1 MKNLILFSFI
11 ILLSFQAQAQVEE
24 YQKGLEFSAI
34 QEASEKRST
43 GFENAFSIYL
53 PTDNPKL
60 ATKVWKDYVSSR
72 FNGRAKYNRKAKEFI
87 SEEVMTPVTSY
98 PINLVSKT
106 EKFGGQVKFTLWLD
120 QGETYLTS
128 AQNPG
133 KVGAVQDLLNDFHI
147 QVEKEK
153 VRLHLLEEQKALRK
167 LEHQLARLER
177 ANARYHKEIELAKQR
192 ILQMEDN
199 IIKNELDQ
207 ITASDEIKSQ
217 QQKVDSVQATLDKI
231 N

>member
-1 MKNLILFSFI
+1 MRKLILIALALF
-11 ILLSFQAQAQVEE
+11 LGLQVQGQTEV
-24 YQKGLEFSAI
+24 YKKGLEFSAV

-72 FNGRAKYNRKAKEFI
+72 FNGRAKYNRKGKEYI

-128 AQNPG
+128 EQNPG
-133 KVGAVQDLLNDFHI
+133 KVQAIEDLLNDFHI

-153 VRLHLLEEQKALRK
+153 VRLHLLEEEKELRK
-167 LEHQLARLER
+167 LEHKLARLER

-207 ITASDEIKSQ
+207 ITASDEIKTQ
-217 QQKVDSVQATLDKI
+217 QNKVESV
-231 N
+231 